1 MGEGCR
7 FEAAANDV
15 LSKPSLPPFKDSCM
29 VELIV
34 GFASFLIVLLLS
46 AAALIA
52 SLSVAAAELLRYG
65 NGAWFDG
72 G

>member
-1 MGEGCR
+1 
-7 FEAAANDV
+7 
-15 LSKPSLPPFKDSCM
+15 M

-65 NGAWFDG
+65 NRAWFDG